1 MNETLAIVLSIL
13 LLVILLFVFVFTF
26 VRYVKTPA
34 PKGCENLGVD
44 KSKCSSCDEKTC
56 RYNLYEGKEKKK

>member
-1 MNETLAIVLSIL
+1 MSPTLALILSIVLVL
-13 LLVILLFVFVFTF
+13 LLLFVFVYTF

-44 KSKCSSCDEKTC
+44 KNKCASCDEKTC
-56 RYNLYEGKEKKK
+56 RYNLYAEKEKKK